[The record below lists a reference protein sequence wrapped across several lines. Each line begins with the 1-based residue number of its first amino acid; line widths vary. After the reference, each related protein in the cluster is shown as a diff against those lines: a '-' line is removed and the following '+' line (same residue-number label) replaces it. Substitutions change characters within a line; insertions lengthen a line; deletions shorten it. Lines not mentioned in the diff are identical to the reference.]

1 MLIFLVLGTTIGIF
15 LGLHF
20 GISIFAP
27 TILVTSAVVILG
39 GTTGRHEPRVIALL
53 LLGTLISLQIGYLA
67 GGILRV
73 IAPRQRASSFR
84 PTVDFRARHQ
94 DPVQTVPKLSAGV

>member
-1 MLIFLVLGTTIGIF
+1 MLTFLILSVTIGIF

-27 TILVTSAVVILG
+27 TILVTTAAVIFG
-39 GTTGRHEPRVIALL
+39 GTAGGHEPRMIALL

-73 IAPRQRASSFR
+73 IAPRQRKSLFQ
-84 PTVDFRARHQ
+84 PNIDFRAHHQ
-94 DPVQTVPKLSAGV
+94 DQARIVPKLSAGL